1 MSSKTVVLTQE
12 DFEQFV
18 RYCESTLRILNLQNW
33 SVIYNFYKLEDCYGQ
48 CITDQIGRVA
58 TIVLSKEWEN
68 IPIYVDKDKQLK
80 LTAVH
85 ECLELL
91 VSPLDCM
98 ARSRSFDPDE
108 YGKEKHSI
116 IRVLEKIIA
125 TI

>member
-1 MSSKTVVLTQE
+1 MTSKTVVLTQE

-33 SVIYNFYKLEDCYGQ
+33 SVTYNFYKLEDCYGH
-48 CITDQIGRVA
+48 CIAEQTGRVA
-58 TIVLSKEWEN
+58 TIVLSKEWKN
-68 IPIYVDKDKQLK
+68 IPISVDKDKQLK

-91 VSPLDCM
+91 VSPLDCI
-98 ARSRSFDPDE
+98 AQSRSFDSDE
-108 YGKEKHSI
+108 YEKEKHSV

-125 TI
+125 AI